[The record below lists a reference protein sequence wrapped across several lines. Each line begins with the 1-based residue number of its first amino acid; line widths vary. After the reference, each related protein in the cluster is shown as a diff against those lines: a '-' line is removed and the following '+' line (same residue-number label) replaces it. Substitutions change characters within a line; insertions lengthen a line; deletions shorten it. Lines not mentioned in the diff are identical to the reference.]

1 MTREEAFNHGY
12 RFKCEMSDLKQAY
25 NLANEIIKSGK
36 DAKIIRE
43 ERHGSCRKD
52 PTQYYL
58 VYQK

>member
-1 MTREEAFNHGY
+1 MTREEAFNRGY
-12 RFKCEMSDLKQAY
+12 RFKCKMSDLKHAY
-25 NLANEIIKSGK
+25 NLAKEIIKSGK

-43 ERHGSCRKD
+43 ECYSSCRKD